1 MRSPVP
7 IYAPI
12 QSTIRK
18 AADLLLQG
26 DLVAFPTET
35 VYGLGADATNDTA
48 VASVFAVKRRPQF
61 NPLIVH
67 VPDLAAAEPLVVLND
82 RARTLAEAFW
92 PGPLTL
98 VLPRKPDSGLSRLV
112 SAGLDT
118 VAIRAPD
125 HRVAQALLRMT
136 ERPVA
141 APSAN
146 PSGRVSPTTAQH
158 VDRGL
163 GHRVQAILDGGP
175 CRIGIESTVIGLFD
189 DVARLLRP
197 GGIDA
202 AVIEQRIG
210 RLHLPQAGDAALS
223 PGMMQAHYA
232 PALPIRIDAA
242 KPQKGVREALL
253 AFGTDVPKGF
263 AHVLNLSPQGDVSE
277 AAANLFAMLHELDNP
292 DYEGIAVMPI
302 PDQGLGIAI
311 NDRLRRAVQ

>member
-1 MRSPVP
+1 VP

-48 VASVFAVKRRPQF
+48 VAAIFAVKRRPQF
-61 NPLIVH
+61 NPVIVH
-67 VPDLAAAEPLVVLND
+67 VPDLAAAEPFVVLDD

-98 VLPRKPDSGLSRLV
+98 VLPRRPDSGLSRLV

-136 ERPVA
+136 NRPVA

-158 VDRGL
+158 VERGL

-175 CRIGIESTVIGLFD
+175 CRIGVESTVIGLFD

-197 GGIDA
+197 GGVDA
-202 AVIEQRIG
+202 AIIEQRIG
-210 RLHLPQAGDAALS
+210 RLQPAKAGDEPHS
-223 PGMMQAHYA
+223 PGMMRAHYA
-232 PALPIRIDAA
+232 PALPIRIDAV
-242 KPQKGVREALL
+242 KPQKGVQEALL
-253 AFGTDVPKGF
+253 AFGTDVPRGF
-263 AHVLNLSPQGDVSE
+263 AHVLNLSPQGDVNE
-277 AAANLFAMLHELDNP
+277 AAANLFAMLHELDRP
-292 DYEGIAVMPI
+292 DFEGIAVMPI
-302 PDQGLGIAI
+302 PDHGLGLAI

>member
-1 MRSPVP
+1 MP

-48 VASVFAVKRRPQF
+48 VAAIFAVKRRPQF

-67 VPDLAAAEPLVVLND
+67 VPDLAAAEAFVVLDD

-98 VLPRKPDSGLSRLV
+98 VLPLKAGSGLSRLV

-197 GGIDA
+197 GGVDA

-210 RLHLPQAGDAALS
+210 RLHLPQTGDAPRS
-223 PGMMQAHYA
+223 PGMMEAHYA
-232 PALPIRIDAA
+232 PALPLRIDAV
-242 KPQKGVREALL
+242 KPRKGVQEALL
-253 AFGTDVPKGF
+253 AFGTDVPRGF
-263 AHVLNLSPQGDVSE
+263 AHVLNLSPQGDVNE
-277 AAANLFAMLHELDNP
+277 AAVNLFAMLHELDTP

-302 PDQGLGIAI
+302 PGQGLGIAI